1 MTTSSTSNFYLVPGE
16 DWKTNL
22 ERFSNGAEKTES
34 EVKAQESYDKL
45 NTKGKV
51 LATVACAVA
60 VIAVGILLGIIINPA
75 AYAICIVSVIC
86 LGAIVYFSNQDKRY
100 KTNLEHKKQ
109 ETANVCKA
117 MIEAMWTLRDKIA
130 RVSLSLS
137 GIESYEFFSRDNAE
151 DASLNAVQE
160 LRQDQNNQVI
170 KEYLSIED
178 FVKRIAPRHNL
189 YPGRWPWEVQVNEMK
204 TTADKVIYGAASKSI
219 LGRTKKSYHYIE
231 KTRDGAYKLHWCIV
245 DGFNFNF

>member
-1 MTTSSTSNFYLVPGE
+1 MTTLSSTSNFYLVPGE

-22 ERFSNGAEKTES
+22 ERFSNGAKTTES

-51 LATVACAVA
+51 LAAVACAVA

-86 LGAIVYFSNQDKRY
+86 LGAIVYFLKQDESY
-100 KTNLEHKKQ
+100 KNDLIEKKQ
-109 ETANVCKA
+109 ETANVCEA
-117 MIEAMWTLRDKIA
+117 MIKAMWTLRDNIA
-130 RVSLSLS
+130 RVSLS
-137 GIESYEFFSRDNAE
+137 GIESYEYSSRDHAE

-160 LRQDQNNQVI
+160 LRQNQNNQVT

-189 YPGRWPWEVQVNEMK
+189 YPAPWPWEVQVNRMK
-204 TTADKVIYGAASKSI
+204 TSADRVIYGAASKSI
-219 LGRTKKSYHYIE
+219 PLTSKKSYHYIE
-231 KTRDGAYKLHWCIV
+231 KTRDGAYKLHWCV
-245 DGFNFNF
+245 DDTLVYC